1 MTRRNS
7 TTNELLVFTNT
18 EPKKI
23 YKEVIRD
30 KPEEFVI
37 IIKPE
42 SFTSEIYHIYTQRYF
57 TKHYPKLT
65 LSRESMKIMG
75 WP

>member
-1 MTRRNS
+1 MTRRNPN
-7 TTNELLVFTNT
+7 TNELLIFTNT

-23 YKEVIRD
+23 YKEIVRE

-42 SFTSEIYHIYTQRYF
+42 SFTADIYHIYTQRYF

-75 WP
+75 WL